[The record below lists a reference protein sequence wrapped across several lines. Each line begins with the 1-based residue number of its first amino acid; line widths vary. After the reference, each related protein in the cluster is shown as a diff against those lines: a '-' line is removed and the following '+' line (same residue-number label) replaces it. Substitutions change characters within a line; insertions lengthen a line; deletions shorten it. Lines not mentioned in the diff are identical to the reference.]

1 MIAQRPPMGF
11 NTWNTFGKEIN
22 EGLIHEIADCLVEK
36 GLRDAGY
43 EYLVIDDC
51 WSEKERDPK
60 TGKIVAD
67 RRKFPSGM
75 KALGDYI
82 HERGLKFGMY
92 SCSGVRTCAGYPGS
106 FGHEFEDAAD
116 FASYG
121 CDLLKYDFCFRPNN
135 VDSKLLYRRMGMALR
150 QTGRDIVFSV
160 CTGGM
165 DHPERWARSVGGHL
179 YRSTLDISDSFD
191 SFKNIA
197 LGQAGNLCYTA
208 PGCFN
213 DLDML
218 TVGMYGK
225 GNVGDGGCTTEE
237 YKTQF
242 LLWCLFGTPLMLGC
256 DPRTLSGEL
265 LSLLTNKKLIAVN
278 RDAECR
284 GAFEA
289 SAHPWIGGRKAFF
302 RFLEDGEYALGLFNL
317 SDSDGEVPFY
327 LYSAGLGDLSGYGM
341 VFEDLVTG
349 ERSDI
354 RKDYFSAD
362 LPAHGGALYRVRLVK
377 L

>member
-1 MIAQRPPMGF
+1 
-11 NTWNTFGKEIN
+11 
-22 EGLIHEIADCLVEK
+22 
-36 GLRDAGY
+36 
-43 EYLVIDDC
+43 
-51 WSEKERDPK
+51 
-60 TGKIVAD
+60 
-67 RRKFPSGM
+67 
-75 KALGDYI
+75 
-82 HERGLKFGMY
+82 
-92 SCSGVRTCAGYPGS
+92 
-106 FGHEFEDAAD
+106 
-116 FASYG
+116 
-121 CDLLKYDFCFRPNN
+121 
-135 VDSKLLYRRMGMALR
+135 
-150 QTGRDIVFSV
+150 
-160 CTGGM
+160 
-165 DHPERWARSVGGHL
+165 
-179 YRSTLDISDSFD
+179 
-191 SFKNIA
+191 
-197 LGQAGNLCYTA
+197 
-208 PGCFN
+208 
-213 DLDML
+213 ML

-302 RFLEDGEYALGLFNL
+302 RFREDGEYALGLFNL

-341 VFEDLVTG
+341 VFEDLITG
-349 ERSDI
+349 ETSDV

-362 LPAHGGALYRVRLVK
+362 LPAHGGALYKARLVK
-377 L
+377 I